1 MIIVTCVYFCQE
13 VLRKALGDAVRK
25 RTLTRNPAVLA
36 DPPKRSTTS
45 GRDREMHVW
54 TAAQLQMFLASV
66 GEERLAPAYV
76 LATHTGMRRGEIA
89 GLRWA
94 DIDLAAK
101 LIHIRQA
108 VTVIAY
114 APEHRRCE
122 DEQRPAH
129 DRHQ

>member
-1 MIIVTCVYFCQE
+1 MGVRRFNLANDSTA
-13 VLRKALGDAVRK
+13 RRADAAL
-25 RTLTRNPAVLA
+25 
-36 DPPKRSTTS
+36 TTS

-76 LATHTGMRRGEIA
+76 LATHTGMRRGEVA

-94 DIDLAAK
+94 DLDLAAK
-101 LIHIRQA
+101 LLHIRQA

-114 APEHRRCE
+114 ALRIADVKTSNGRRTI
-122 DEQRPAH
+122 DINDDVVRSLQIWR
-129 DRHQ
+129 R

>member
-1 MIIVTCVYFCQE
+1 MQRSAMCTPSGTSSSDNPN
-13 VLRKALGDAVRK
+13 A
-25 RTLTRNPAVLA
+25 TRY
-36 DPPKRSTTS
+36 RS
-45 GRDREMHVW
+45 
-54 TAAQLQMFLASV
+54 LQAFQFLASV